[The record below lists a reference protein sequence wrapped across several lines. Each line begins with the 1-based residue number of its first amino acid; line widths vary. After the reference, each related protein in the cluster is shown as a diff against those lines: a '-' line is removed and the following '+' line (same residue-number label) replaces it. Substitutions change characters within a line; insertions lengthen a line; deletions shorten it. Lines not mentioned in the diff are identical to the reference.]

1 MCRTLLLPLVVD
13 GLALGLPFVR
23 GHRPEHGGRA
33 AAFVSARSETGALA
47 LPEAEARFTLY
58 WPETETRGTRPLII
72 FAADARAQTPRP
84 LRLFA
89 QAAATAGVASV
100 YLEPTRAPADA
111 AARLKGVLQRQAV
124 FFDID
129 GDAVVTWV
137 EGEGF
142 HGPDTAP
149 CSQNRLAAAVGRLER
164 GVEEKASLLRWALG
178 RTLSAA
184 CLVRANL

>member
-1 MCRTLLLPLVVD
+1 MCRTLLLPLVVG

-33 AAFVSARSETGALA
+33 AAFVSARSETGVLA

-72 FAADARAQTPRP
+72 FAADARAQAPRP

-129 GDAVVTWV
+129 EDGVVTWV

-142 HGPDTAP
+142 QGPAAP
-149 CSQNRLAAAVGRLER
+149 CRQTRLAAAVGGLER
-164 GVEEKASLLRWALG
+164 AFEEKASLFRWALG
-178 RTLSAA
+178 QTLSAA
-184 CLVRANL
+184 CLVRGNL